1 MQDTMT
7 KRIWKWLLDLPD
19 EYEYK
24 HHDYYHDH
32 DHPIHAAEHN
42 VKARN
47 GRSSSTP
54 DESNRTMKMKK
65 RFAAGYARFEGV
77 EIVDLTGDD
86 GDIEMTVDEDERGR
100 KEARTRLRSARQAD
114 AVVVASGRKR
124 AGRKRE
130 TRLTVAKATL
140 TRTMGRDTR
149 QRRALQSVC

>member
-1 MQDTMT
+1 
-7 KRIWKWLLDLPD
+7 
-19 EYEYK
+19 
-24 HHDYYHDH
+24 
-32 DHPIHAAEHN
+32 
-42 VKARN
+42 
-47 GRSSSTP
+47 
-54 DESNRTMKMKK
+54 MKK
-65 RFAAGYARFEGV
+65 RFAAGYARLEGV

-130 TRLTVAKATL
+130 THLTVAKATL